1 MRELFWGKAGDEMG
15 LRQNWWALVL
25 RGLAGIV
32 FGLAAFFL
40 PGITLVALMLMF
52 GIFAVVD
59 GVFNVAGAVTAAHG
73 TDRRWALFFE
83 GIVGILVGLMAVFLP
98 GKTVLALVYLIA
110 AWAIITGILEI
121 AAAIRLRREIHG
133 EWMMAL
139 SGVFSVVLGI
149 LVIALPRAGILAFI
163 WYIGAYALITGV
175 LLLMLGFRLRGGGT
189 VAHRR
194 AAA

>member
-1 MRELFWGKAGDEMG
+1 MG

-52 GIFAVVD
+52 GIFAFVD
-59 GVFNVAGAVTAAHG
+59 GLFNVVGAVTAAHG
-73 TDRRWALFFE
+73 TDRRWALFLE
-83 GIVGILVGLMAVFLP
+83 GVVGMIVGVMAVFLP
-98 GKTVLALVYLIA
+98 GKTVLALIYLIA

-133 EWMMAL
+133 EWLMAL
-139 SGVFSVVLGI
+139 SGVASLILGI
-149 LVIALPRAGILAFI
+149 MVIALPRAGILAFI
-163 WYIGAYALITGV
+163 WFLGSYALITGV

-189 VAHRR
+189 VAQRR